1 MSELTTTNVAHTSAR
16 AGRGLLGHY
25 STLTKARLSL
35 LVLWTTA
42 VGFVLAA
49 ESIGILDGMLMLW
62 TLLGTALAAGSA
74 NTFNQ
79 ILEIDA
85 DARMVRTKQRPLP
98 AGDLSRRH
106 ALLLATILGVG
117 GVALLAL
124 LVNTLAAGLA
134 LLTILIYVLIY
145 TPMKQRTS
153 LNTLVGAVC
162 GAIPPMI
169 GWAGAAG
176 TLDAGAWVLGGI
188 LFIWQLPHFLALAWL
203 YREDYERGGYAML
216 PHVDRT
222 GAMTCRIVVLTSLML
237 IPLGLTA
244 TLLGLAG
251 WIYTAGSIAL
261 GLWMFRLGV
270 RLQATRAD
278 VDARRV
284 FLASIIY
291 LATILVLLVADRG
304 TVHPRH
310 PGHLPTIASPAGPP
324 ATAVAHAS

>member
-1 MSELTTTNVAHTSAR
+1 MSDLTTNVAHSSSR
-16 AGRGLLGHY
+16 AGKSLLGTY

-42 VGFVLAA
+42 VGFALAS
-49 ESIGILDGMLMLW
+49 ESSGVFDGMLMLW

-79 ILEIDA
+79 ILEIDT
-85 DARMVRTKQRPLP
+85 DARMERTKDRPLP
-98 AGDLSRRH
+98 TGDVSRRH
-106 ALLLATILGVG
+106 ALLLATVLGVA
-117 GVALLAL
+117 GVGLLAT
-124 LVNTLAAGLA
+124 LVNGLAAGLA

-145 TPMKQRTS
+145 TPMKQHSS

-169 GWAGAAG
+169 GWAGAVG

-216 PHVDRT
+216 PHFDRS

-251 WIYTAGSIAL
+251 WIYTAGSIVL
-261 GLWMFRLGV
+261 GLWMFWLGV
-270 RLQATRAD
+270 RLQATRSD

-304 TVHPRH
+304 TVHTHTTVHHAIEP
-310 PGHLPTIASPAGPP
+310 PMLLAG
-324 ATAVAHAS
+324 